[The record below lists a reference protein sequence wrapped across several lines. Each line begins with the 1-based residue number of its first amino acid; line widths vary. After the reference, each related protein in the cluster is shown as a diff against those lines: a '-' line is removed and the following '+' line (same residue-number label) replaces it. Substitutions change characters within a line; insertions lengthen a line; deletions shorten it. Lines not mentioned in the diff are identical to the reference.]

1 MKAADLGNGLAYETV
16 GNMLYDGLSC
26 RADVEKEIAYLEKAL
41 ANGQESARKTICLYR
56 PDGKVLTDTEYE
68 NCLREFAKAADAE
81 DDKAYQLYATL
92 KSGTQKQLARLGH
105 ILITAQNIQRNGY
118 EDFKY
123 STAPSGIPLLPVAS
137 KRRSWR
143 TFLRFNLDAWEE
155 KYPLIAVSS
164 RIINV
169 KKPSW
174 MLNNLHRAKIV
185 GTA

>member
-1 MKAADLGNGLAYETV
+1 
-16 GNMLYDGLSC
+16 MLYDGLSC
-26 RADVEKEIAYLEKAL
+26 RADVEKEIAYLEKAV
-41 ANGQESARKTICLYR
+41 ANGQESARKYICLYR

-137 KRRSWR
+137 KRISWR

-155 KYPLIAVSS
+155 KYPLIAVTSD
-164 RIINV
+164 ILNV
-169 KKPSW
+169 KRPGL
-174 MLNNLHRAKIV
+174 LNNLHRAKIV